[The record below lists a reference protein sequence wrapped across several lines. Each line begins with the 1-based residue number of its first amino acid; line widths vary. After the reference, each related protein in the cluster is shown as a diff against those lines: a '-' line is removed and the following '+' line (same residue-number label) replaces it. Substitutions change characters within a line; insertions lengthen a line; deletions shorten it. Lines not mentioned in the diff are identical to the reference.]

1 MKSFISMVL
10 LIKRGG
16 GLLNKLINKLPFEVH
31 IPGYRYCGPGTKLE
45 QRLARNEEG
54 VNPLD
59 NYCKDHDIAY
69 AQNKDL
75 RSRHE
80 ADKLLTE
87 RAWTRVSAPD
97 AKVGERVAAYAV
109 TNAMKTKLKLG
120 AGMNNSK
127 HNKSKNNVKGKV
139 KNKKP
144 KITKK
149 NNKKPRKH
157 LRDAILAAKNIINKS
172 KSSDLKTLV
181 PVALKAARKAF
192 KGNVKENIKKPRIIP
207 IPKSGGAL
215 PFLLPLFAGLSA
227 IGSLAGG
234 ATSVYKAIN
243 EVQKAKKENM
253 NNVKI
258 QKGKG
263 LYLRPYKQGMGIFL
277 EQTL

>member
-1 MKSFISMVL
+1 MKSFVSMVL
-10 LIKRGG
+10 LIKQGG
-16 GLLNKLINKLPFEVH
+16 GLLNKLINKLPFELH
-31 IPGYRYCGPGTKLE
+31 FPGYRYCGPGTKLE
-45 QRLARNEEG
+45 KRLARKEEG

-75 RSRHE
+75 SSRHE
-80 ADKLLTE
+80 ADKLLSE
-87 RAWTRVSAPD
+87 RAWTRVSASD
-97 AKVGERVAAYAV
+97 AKVGERLAAFAV

-127 HNKSKNNVKGKV
+127 QNKSKNKVKGKLQ
-139 KNKKP
+139 KRKP

-149 NNKKPRKH
+149 KTNKPKKY
-157 LRDAILAAKNIINKS
+157 LRDAIQAAKNVIKKS

-181 PVALKAARKAF
+181 PAALKAARKVF
-192 KGNVKENIKKPRIIP
+192 KGNGKENIKKPRIIP

-243 EVQKAKKENM
+243 EVKKAKKENM
-253 NNVKI
+253 NDVKI
-258 QKGKG
+258 HKGKG